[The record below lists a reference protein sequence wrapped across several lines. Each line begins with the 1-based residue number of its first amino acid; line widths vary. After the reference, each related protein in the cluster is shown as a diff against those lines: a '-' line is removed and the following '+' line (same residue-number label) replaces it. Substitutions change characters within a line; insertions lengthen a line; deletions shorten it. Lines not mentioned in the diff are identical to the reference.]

1 MNKILYFLGIL
12 TLCDVL
18 YAVPKNIEV
27 WFLNVD
33 STTFLEEPL
42 YKKSQKVIAQ
52 RNLQCQPMGEY
63 CFDPQ
68 VGLYKKEE
76 KVDDAIE
83 SIDQSSVAK
92 QEQYKFL
99 DTPKGVNRQELIECD
114 KDSHFLDLFCGK
126 AKNKGSNTQAKVEV
140 WVDVS
145 STMKQVD
152 FSGFD
157 KPCKREFFLKS
168 LSDSCSEESQLKI
181 YFFEEFRKQAGML
194 DRVCLSGGLNNMK
207 NIISDLK
214 RSKAERVLI
223 ITDIFEAQE
232 SFLNELEALGPTK
245 IKGIDKPFYA
255 NNIKKELA
263 RYRKFCK

>member
-1 MNKILYFLGIL
+1 
-12 TLCDVL
+12 
-18 YAVPKNIEV
+18 
-27 WFLNVD
+27 
-33 STTFLEEPL
+33 
-42 YKKSQKVIAQ
+42 
-52 RNLQCQPMGEY
+52 
-63 CFDPQ
+63 
-68 VGLYKKEE
+68 
-76 KVDDAIE
+76 
-83 SIDQSSVAK
+83 
-92 QEQYKFL
+92 
-99 DTPKGVNRQELIECD
+99 
-114 KDSHFLDLFCGK
+114 
-126 AKNKGSNTQAKVEV
+126 
-140 WVDVS
+140 
-145 STMKQVD
+145 MKQVD

-194 DRVCLSGGLNNMK
+194 DRVCLSGSLNNMK